1 MCYFVRN
8 NILVEWI
15 SFSLRNKKTDN
26 GLSLMI
32 LRSFPINTP
41 KLLNSFHERLTGR
54 LSHSQTIDCEMNVT
68 LDCFRN
74 WRHPPVRGCGHQ
86 YLLAIQLITGNGV
99 HHILRPS
106 GHAGLL
112 FELPAPSRNTVT
124 RQCYTR
130 FNPGLPEYTLKT
142 LPGLNFLNFSLH
154 RERGIWYF
162 DTQITFQLQ
171 CRFQLMDLWFSLC

>member
-1 MCYFVRN
+1 
-8 NILVEWI
+8 
-15 SFSLRNKKTDN
+15 
-26 GLSLMI
+26 MI

-68 LDCFRN
+68 LDCSRN
-74 WRHPPVRGCGHQ
+74 WRHPPVCGCGHQ
-86 YLLAIQLITGNGV
+86 YLLVLQFHIAQLAIQLITGIGI

-142 LPGLNFLNFSLH
+142 LNFSLH
-154 RERGIWYF
+154 RERVIWYC
-162 DTQITFQLQ
+162 DTQITSQLQ